1 MWILRFLLYVI
12 CALCLGW
19 SVLVFGGPVI
29 IKWALISYSNGRII
43 PSNITVTPKLDV
55 RISRLDYHFNNE
67 DLLQPFGG
75 FSRSVNIDW
84 SIFGD
89 RAFLDIQL
97 GPTFLENIMRAER
110 VKIYTPSYENID
122 LTEILFDV
130 EVENFSL
137 NAFGQV
143 ALFAGQSVYNRR
155 TSMLSNFSFKLNDL
169 ASEKTDLWAVK
180 SAEGML
186 GDFSFDVPLD
196 NQNFWVNFS
205 TKQFSSG
212 IYEFQASHVDGDI
225 KIREDEVG
233 FELNL
238 ADIYFAG
245 FSGTVDSVMTVGAL
259 DSKWSLSEMKAEAL
273 NGIFDGQSMSFSRLV
288 ADLSKTEP
296 QIHSA
301 LFTIA
306 LDNWD
311 VTIAD
316 NYWGSLPGSRIDV
329 ELNLNGLDS
338 TISGSSN
345 LNVKDPVD
353 PKISMLG
360 QLHAKLRNGVVLWEC
375 ASLQCALSDLIFDYQ
390 IDLGKEWIRGETVCA
405 LANCEFAEIKN
416 TISTSDTVRVF
427 EAISRSKLM
436 NPFVVAYIYAAMT
449 SGKSTGRGHK
459 IDF

>member
-1 MWILRFLLYVI
+1 M
-12 CALCLGW
+12 
-19 SVLVFGGPVI
+19 
-29 IKWALISYSNGRII
+29 
-43 PSNITVTPKLDV
+43 
-55 RISRLDYHFNNE
+55 
-67 DLLQPFGG
+67 
-75 FSRSVNIDW
+75 
-84 SIFGD
+84 
-89 RAFLDIQL
+89 
-97 GPTFLENIMRAER
+97 
-110 VKIYTPSYENID
+110 
-122 LTEILFDV
+122 
-130 EVENFSL
+130 
-137 NAFGQV
+137 
-143 ALFAGQSVYNRR
+143 
-155 TSMLSNFSFKLNDL
+155 
-169 ASEKTDLWAVK
+169 
-180 SAEGML
+180 
-186 GDFSFDVPLD
+186 
-196 NQNFWVNFS
+196 
-205 TKQFSSG
+205 
-212 IYEFQASHVDGDI
+212 
-225 KIREDEVG
+225 
-233 FELNL
+233 
-238 ADIYFAG
+238 ADIYFVG
-245 FSGTVDSVMTVGAL
+245 FSGTVDSVTTVGAL

-316 NYWGSLPGSRIDV
+316 NYWGSLPGGRIDV

-405 LANCEFAEIKN
+405 LANCEFGEIKN
-416 TISTSDTVRVF
+416 TISTSDTARVF
-427 EAISRSKLM
+427 EAISRSKVM
-436 NPFVVAYIYAAMT
+436 NPFVLAYIYAAMT